1 MKSTLHRAFDFL
13 KNPHSL
19 WHSHS
24 SSGSPT
30 KRLLAKT
37 LNTSLN
43 TPLDEKGCAMNQKAL
58 TLATLTATMLALSA
72 CSSSGGGGGSSFNST
87 TTSPATP
94 TVTTTNSSIQGNIR
108 PLTSQGVARANTT
121 TTATTA
127 VNKLVIDGKTIDF
140 IPQGF
145 SANSINIT
153 ANNQA
158 RIGGSSNLAYTR
170 YGYVKEGANGTP
182 YLFSQGQVTATMP
195 TTGTAV
201 YTGNATH
208 VVSDTT
214 TPRITQ
220 HNARF
225 NVDYGKKTVTGTIF
239 STNQVGLNATI
250 SGNKFSGT
258 STQGYRT
265 DGYFYGN
272 DAAELGG
279 TYSNASGTISGAY
292 GAKK

>member
-1 MKSTLHRAFDFL
+1 MHNNKTTPPL
-13 KNPHSL
+13 NVSL
-19 WHSHS
+19 LS
-24 SSGSPT
+24 
-30 KRLLAKT
+30 
-37 LNTSLN
+37 
-43 TPLDEKGCAMNQKAL
+43 
-58 TLATLTATMLALSA
+58 ATMLALSA
-72 CSSSGGGGGSSFNST
+72 CSGGGGGGSPIAVAS
-87 TTSPATP
+87 TSPATP
-94 TVTTTNSSIQGNIR
+94 TVSATTDSSIQGNIR
-108 PLTSQGVARANTT
+108 ALTAQGQARANTT

-140 IPQGF
+140 IPQGVT
-145 SANSINIT
+145 SNSITIT

-158 RIGGSSNLAYTR
+158 RIGGSSNLTYTR

-182 YLFSQGQVTATMP
+182 YLFAQGQVTAAMP

-208 VVSDTT
+208 VVSDAN

-239 STNQVGLNATI
+239 APTQVDLNATI

-265 DGYFYGN
+265 DGHFYGN
-272 DAAELGG
+272 NAAELGG